1 MARLV
6 IEMRDRSAEGAI
18 HIQRGEV
25 IDVLPDGWVPSRT
38 EAANIASGK
47 WRVIDAPGVAP
58 EKFAVYRESLRE
70 QRFDPL
76 GPIEVTTAK
85 RSRRLDLAALD
96 ALGKAEFSEREIADR
111 TILKSR

>member
-25 IDVLPDGWVPSRT
+25 IDVLPDDWQPSRT
-38 EAANIASGK
+38 EAANVASGK
-47 WRVIDAPGVAP
+47 WRVVEAPGVPP
-58 EKFAVYRESLRE
+58 EKFMAYREPLGE

-76 GPIEVTTAK
+76 GSIEVTTAK
-85 RSRRLDLAALD
+85 RSRRLDLASLD
-96 ALGKAEFSEREIADR
+96 LLGKAEFSEREIADR